1 MLPSLVADDDS
12 SRVVPLSRTIVGTE
26 RGATADEPA
35 RLVFLIAPAASQD
48 DEIFEVA
55 CDRV

>member
-1 MLPSLVADDDS
+1 MLPSLVVRADGDS
-12 SRVVPLSRTIVGTE
+12 SRVDAIPGRIVGTE

-48 DEIFEVA
+48 DEII
-55 CDRV
+55 RGSL